1 MHTILFI
8 SGKNWKL
15 SLAELTAYLKAR
27 QVKFEVEFFSKEFF
41 TFTFENDFNAST
53 MPDLGGTIKVGENA
67 DHSVMLSQK
76 VHEPSEDET
85 INKDM
90 TGNLTPSDSKSDS
103 KTKDQCILS
112 ELDCNDRK
120 DRKNCNLKSSPISYD
135 KLSEEEL
142 WNKSCHKDV
151 KANKILQTI
160 LKKNSLAEN
169 RVSK

>member
-1 MHTILFI
+1 LNDIQPILEHLGI
-8 SGKNWKL
+8 SIDKSRG
-15 SLAELTAYLKAR
+15 SGQRYL
-27 QVKFEVEFFSKEFF
+27 
-41 TFTFENDFNAST
+41 
-53 MPDLGGTIKVGENA
+53 TIKVGENA